1 LLPLAERGVLP
12 DYRLHTGGFLKS
24 RLFILALLVAL
35 FVPFAPADEGMWL
48 YNAFP
53 KDKVEKAYGFKVT
66 QEWLD
71 HVRLSSVR
79 FNNGGSG
86 SFVSADGL
94 AFTNHHVGAN
104 CIQKLSTAG
113 ADYMRSGFYAKTRAE
128 EAKCPDLELNV
139 LVGIEDVSAKI
150 RAAAP
155 STMSA
160 ADAGQAQRSAM
171 SAVEKECATSSG
183 LRCDVVTLYSGE
195 VYNLYKYKKYTD
207 VRLVFSPEFD
217 IAFFGGDPDNFTFPR
232 YDLDISFFRIYENDK
247 PVHLDNYLRWST
259 TGVRDND
266 LIFVS
271 GHPGGTDRLITMD
284 QVHYLRDVEFPSR
297 LAAYKL
303 RIADLQAFSAQSPEN
318 ARIAQEDIFGL
329 QNGQKAITGYL
340 EGARNQAAMSAKAKA
355 EQGQR
360 AQYASEHPGAP
371 NPWNEI
377 AAAVEVQRSIYKR
390 LTYVERMSGLNS
402 DLSRIARVL
411 VRAAEEKPKPNGERF
426 REYRDSALPSLEQT
440 LFSPAPVYKNLETV
454 ILTSSFTLLQQ
465 ALGKDNP
472 AVKAALNGKS
482 PADAA
487 KELIAG
493 TKLEDV
499 AVRKQL
505 YEGGKAA
512 IDASTDPLIVLM
524 RNVDAEARAVRK
536 RFEDE
541 VDAVERR
548 DGATIV
554 HALFA
559 KSGFN
564 QPPDATFTLRLSYG
578 PVKGYE
584 EDGKEIPY
592 LTTMAGAFEH
602 AEAHGYTFPYALPES
617 WRNAKSKLD
626 LKTPLNFVSTA
637 DIIGGNSG
645 SPTVNKAGDV
655 VGIIFDGNIQSLVLH
670 FYYEDTQA
678 RAVSVDSRG
687 ILEALRK
694 IYGAESLA
702 NELTGPKAAAAKQA
716 AAKP

>member
-1 LLPLAERGVLP
+1 MKA
-12 DYRLHTGGFLKS
+12 
-24 RLFILALLVAL
+24 RLFFFALILAL
-35 FVPFAPADEGMWL
+35 FIPFACADEGMWL
-48 YNAFP
+48 YNTFP
-53 KDKVEKAYGFKVT
+53 KDKVEKDYGFKVT

-71 HVRLSSVR
+71 HVRLASVR

-113 ADYMRSGFYAKTRAE
+113 ADYMKTGFYAKTRAE

-139 LVGIEDVSAKI
+139 LVGIEDITTKI
-150 RAAAP
+150 KAAAP
-155 STMSA
+155 ATMSA
-160 ADAGQAQRSAM
+160 ADAAQSQRSAM
-171 SAVEKECATSSG
+171 SAVEKECATASS

-207 VRLVFSPEFD
+207 VRLVFSPEFAM
-217 IAFFGGDPDNFTFPR
+217 AFFGGDPDNFTFPR
-232 YDLDISFFRIYENDK
+232 YDLDVTFFRIYENDK
-247 PVHLDNYLRWST
+247 PVHLDNYLRWSSA
-259 TGVRDND
+259 GVKDND

-271 GHPGGTDRLITMD
+271 GHPGGTDRLVTMD
-284 QVHYLRDVEFPSR
+284 QVYYLRDVDYPAR
-297 LAAYKL
+297 LAGYKL

-318 ARIAQEDIFGL
+318 ARIAQEAIFGQ

-340 EGARNQAAMSAKAKA
+340 AGARNPAAMSAKARA
-355 EQGQR
+355 EQEQQ
-360 AQYASEHPGAP
+360 AQYAAAHPGAP

-377 AAAVEVQRSIYKR
+377 AAAVEVQRSIYRR

-402 DLSRIARVL
+402 DLGRIARVL
-411 VRAAEEKPKPNGERF
+411 VRAADEKPKPNGDRL
-426 REYRDSALPSLEQT
+426 REYRDSNLASLEQN
-440 LFSPAPVYKNLETV
+440 LFSTAPVYKNLDSV
-454 ILTSSFTLLQQ
+454 VLTSSFTLLQQ
-465 ALGKDNP
+465 ALGNDDP

-482 PADAA
+482 PAEAA

-505 YEGGKAA
+505 YQGGKAA
-512 IDASTDPLIVLM
+512 VDASNDPLIVLM
-524 RNVDAEARAVRK
+524 RNEDSEARTARK

-548 DGATIV
+548 AGAIIV
-554 HALFA
+554 HALFEN
-559 KSGFN
+559 SGYN

-584 EDGKEIPY
+584 EKGKKIPY
-592 LTTMAGAFEH
+592 FTTMDEAFQHAEEH
-602 AEAHGYTFPYALPES
+602 AGKFPYALPDS
-617 WRNAKSKLD
+617 WMNAKTKLN
-626 LKTPLNFVSTA
+626 LNTPLNFVSTA

-645 SPTVNKAGDV
+645 SPTVNKAGEV

-694 IYGAESLA
+694 IYNAEGLA
-702 NELTGPKAAAAKQA
+702 NELTGTKATVK
-716 AAKP
+716 